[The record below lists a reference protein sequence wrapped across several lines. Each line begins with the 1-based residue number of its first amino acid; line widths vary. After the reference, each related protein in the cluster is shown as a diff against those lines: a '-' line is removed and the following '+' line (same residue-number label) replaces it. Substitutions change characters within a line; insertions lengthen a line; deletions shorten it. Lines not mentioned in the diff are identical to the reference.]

1 MSGYG
6 LGSKRGEME
15 SEIMREAKSFKVERD
30 LGFFV

>member
-15 SEIMREAKSFKVERD
+15 SEITREVMNFKVERD